1 MNLHEIKNKL
11 FDKIT
16 LSFEETTFLFDLIM
30 KGQVE
35 EIDLSSILIALK
47 IKNEEINEIH
57 GAAKIMIENSLKISS
72 PINTIDTCGTGGD
85 KSGTLNISTSAAIVA
100 ASAGAKVAK
109 HGNRSISSKSGSAD
123 MLENLNFK
131 ISSKKDELE
140 KSLNEKNFCFLFAQY
155 HHSAMKH
162 VAKVR
167 KQLGTR
173 TIFNMLGPLTNPA
186 SAKRQ
191 LLGVFEKRLV
201 RIHCEVLK
209 KLGSSNALVVHGFD
223 GLDEIS
229 LTSPTHISELKNDN
243 INDFIFDPKD
253 YGYDYIKIEEIAGND
268 PAYNAKAFIELLDAP
283 NNSFQKIVELN
294 AGASLYLSGLCNN
307 IKDGIE
313 LAKNTINSKKTK
325 NFFDKLIDN

>member
-229 LTSPTHISELKNDN
+229 LTSPTYISELKNDN